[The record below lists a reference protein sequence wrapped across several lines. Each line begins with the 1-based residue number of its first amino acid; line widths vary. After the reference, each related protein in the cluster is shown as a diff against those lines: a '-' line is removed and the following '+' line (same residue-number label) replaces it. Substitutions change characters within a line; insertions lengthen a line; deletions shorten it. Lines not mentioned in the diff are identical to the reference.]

1 MKEMGIDSEEGKTAS
16 KEYPIET
23 HKETPAVEEIK
34 EVPVEDTK
42 ADSTQTTRK
51 VKNLRAIVNDMDESI
66 VQRYIDT
73 PCLYKKKKFDLR
85 VYMMICCT
93 KPYLVLFNH
102 GYCRISLNEFNLED
116 YNTKEGKITHMTNN
130 SVQKKHP
137 EYKDRK
143 EETIISIEELK
154 DYFISEGT
162 IQNNDEFTSKV
173 TNRIKEIMRIVFLQ
187 SKDKLDRT
195 YGCFELL
202 GWDFL
207 LDDKLNPYLIEVNIN
222 PAIFTDTSVQ
232 TKVIPKVVDD
242 LIDIV
247 LKVHKPSINR
257 AKDEDISEIVETI
270 LKASEDEESKKYDL
284 ELLYVDDQPSE
295 PFI

>member
-1 MKEMGIDSEEGKTAS
+1 MKEMGLETTEEQKSAQVEAS
-16 KEYPIET
+16 ATEKIEL
-23 HKETPAVEEIK
+23 PAVIEEVK
-34 EVPVEDTK
+34 SEP
-42 ADSTQTTRK
+42 TQTTR
-51 VKNLRAIVNDMDESI
+51 VIKNLRAIVNDMDDAV
-66 VQRYIDT
+66 VQKYIGS
-73 PCLYKKKKFDLR
+73 PLLYKKKKFDLR
-85 VYMMICCT
+85 VYMIICCT

-102 GYCRISLNEFNLED
+102 GYWRISLNEFNLED

-143 EETIISIEELK
+143 EETIISIEELR
-154 DYFISEGT
+154 DYLISEGV
-162 IQNNDEFTSKV
+162 IQSTEEFTSKI
-173 TNRIKEIMRIVFLQ
+173 TNKIKEIMRIIFLQ

-202 GWDFL
+202 GWDFM
-207 LDDKLNPYLIEVNIN
+207 LDDKLNPYLIEININ
-222 PAIFTDTSVQ
+222 PALFTDTSVQ

-247 LKVHKPSINR
+247 LKVHKPLINH
-257 AKDEDISEIVETI
+257 AKDEDVNEVIESI
-270 LKASEDEESKKYDL
+270 LKSSEDEESKKYDL
-284 ELLYVDDQPSE
+284 EFLYADDQPSE